1 MANDLSSNPVR
12 IDTFGSDAEIADR
25 NVSVVSIVMEGA
37 TAGDTATFIDM
48 NGGEVLRLST
58 GVNAQSIVWSPAK
71 PFLFNGLTFDDSA
84 SDLASGDYVFVFL
97 E

>member
-12 IDTFGSDAEIADR
+12 IDTFGADAEISDR

-37 TAGDTATFIDM
+37 TAGDTATFLDK
-48 NGGEVLRLST
+48 NGGEVLRLS
-58 GVNAQSIVWSPAK
+58 NSIGSASAVWSPAK
-71 PFLFNGLTFDDSA
+71 PFMFNGLTFDDSA
-84 SDLASGDYVFVFL
+84 SDLAGGDFIFIFL

>member
-12 IDTFGSDAEIADR
+12 IDTFGSDVEISDR

-37 TAGDTATFIDM
+37 SAGDTATFLDM
-48 NGGEVLRLST
+48 NGGEVLRLSNVAN
-58 GVNAQSIVWSPAK
+58 GSSVIWSPAK
-71 PFLFNGLTFDDSA
+71 PFLFNGLTLDDSA
-84 SDLASGDYVFVFL
+84 SSLAANDFVFVFL